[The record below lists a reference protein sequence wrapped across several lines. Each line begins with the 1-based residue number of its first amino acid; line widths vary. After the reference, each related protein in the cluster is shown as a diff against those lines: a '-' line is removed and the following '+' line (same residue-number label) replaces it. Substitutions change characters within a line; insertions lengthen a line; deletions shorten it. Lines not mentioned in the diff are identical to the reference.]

1 MLIFNALYEITVLY
15 FNAMLC
21 SLRTC
26 HPLLR
31 EDQNFLH
38 LSNEWVSFGV
48 VDISYTLYIH
58 EGNWQ

>member
-1 MLIFNALYEITVLY
+1 MLIFDALYEITVLY

-31 EDQNFLH
+31 EDFLY

-48 VDISYTLYIH
+48 VDIS
-58 EGNWQ
+58 